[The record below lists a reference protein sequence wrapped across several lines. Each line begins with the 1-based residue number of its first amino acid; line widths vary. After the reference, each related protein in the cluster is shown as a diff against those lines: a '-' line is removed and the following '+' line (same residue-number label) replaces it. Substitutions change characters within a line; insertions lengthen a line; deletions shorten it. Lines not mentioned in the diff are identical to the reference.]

1 MKKDVVEV
9 DTLIDGKR
17 VETVAEAEVRAVDQA
32 VAEVEDPTPA
42 DAQSAENI
50 HDTLSR
56 LGALSDAGKL
66 GKIS

>member
-1 MKKDVVEV
+1 MKKTVV
-9 DTLIDGKR
+9 K
-17 VETVAEAEVRAVDQA
+17 VETMLDGERLETVEEAEVRAVDQA